1 MGIAVFGQGCTN
13 GFSIQMRPVNV
24 YRPLITYLLAEAAE
38 AAGAEALAVPLASTF
53 QSTGYL

>member
-1 MGIAVFGQGCTN
+1 M
-13 GFSIQMRPVNV
+13 
-24 YRPLITYLLAEAAE
+24 TYLLAEAAEAAE